1 MDKFEK
7 ICKSHRYKLNF
18 KTSLI
23 EEVNNLVDNPNVLHL
38 SFHKKY
44 LELPN
49 EIIISTLESHQ
60 RYFPLFNEKNE
71 LTNNFFVV
79 SNKVDKSN
87 LIKDGNRRVVMRDF
101 LMQGFLG

>member
-1 MDKFEK
+1 MTNFFLTIISFWIKRKEKKRFLDKFEK
-7 ICKSHRYKLNF
+7 ICKSHRYKQNF

-71 LTNNFFVV
+71 IN
-79 SNKVDKSN
+79 
-87 LIKDGNRRVVMRDF
+87 
-101 LMQGFLG
+101 Q